1 MNNSPVG
8 DADTYFT
15 KVNLNAFTGGVSLR
29 KGDLVASGAL
39 RYETGKSDTISLRTL
54 QNGTTVTTRMKV
66 GNFGIV
72 YNIALRF

>member
-1 MNNSPVG
+1 MNGSPVG

-15 KVNLNAFTGGVSLR
+15 KVDLQAFTGGLSVR
-29 KGDLVASGAL
+29 KGDLVASGAF
-39 RYETGKSDTISLRTL
+39 RYETGKSDPISLRTL

-66 GNFGIV
+66 SNIGLV